1 MPVPGPLRRIA
12 TVSLLALTAT
22 ASLMPTGRAVAAA
35 SQPVAPRGR
44 IIKPVQLDP
53 ASQPA
58 TAPAEIAGLLK
69 AGPGASIE
77 WGGWAYR
84 VEKAEPRDGVPWK
97 LIATPLSQLS
107 QRLRPVTQFDSSAL
121 SRNIPVVRVPEVLWP
136 QWFEKDLADVVGIHY
151 HEFVNDE
158 QARLLIT
165 LHKVPPDGRDGLPP
179 ADYKGRGG
187 TRIEATLLTPMTVLL
202 DQTIVVRSGKA
213 AVRTVQKSDA
223 DGAPGK
229 PKMQTKKVEQP
240 PEATEDSRTL
250 HEQGHAQLS
259 LDIIHAALCGPTTW
273 NLADC
278 TGQRAHVVWYWDT
291 EKTPRAWHGYHGG
304 SGKLTAQRTRI
315 TIVPPT
321 RWSMLVPLPADEVSQ
336 RQIEAFND
344 WIVHADAR
352 LNATDLAAQEKF
364 HALHGAFE
372 AAPEP

>member
-1 MPVPGPLRRIA
+1 MLKPLRRIA
-12 TVSLLALTAT
+12 TLLLMALV
-22 ASLMPTGRAVAAA
+22 ASAALSPEWRAAAAA
-35 SQPVAPRGR
+35 SQPVAPKGR
-44 IIKPVQLDP
+44 HIKPVQLDP
-53 ASQPA
+53 ASRP
-58 TAPAEIAGLLK
+58 TSAPAEIAGLLK
-69 AGPGASIE
+69 AGPGASID
-77 WGGWAYR
+77 WGDWAYR

-107 QRLRPVTQFDSSAL
+107 QRLRPMSQFDSSAL
-121 SRNIPVVRVPEVLWP
+121 SRSIPVVKVPEVLWP
-136 QWFEKDLADVVGIHY
+136 QWFEKDLIDVVGIHY

-165 LHKVPPDGRDGLPP
+165 LHKVPPDGPDGRPP

-213 AVRTVQKSDA
+213 AVRTVKKEGGQG
-223 DGAPGK
+223 GARK
-229 PKMQTKKVEQP
+229 PQLRTKKTEPP
-240 PEATEDSRTL
+240 PEATEESRTL
-250 HEQGHAQLS
+250 HERGHAQLS
-259 LDIIHAALCGPTTW
+259 LDIIHAALSGPTTW
-273 NLADC
+273 NLAEC

-315 TIVPPT
+315 TIAPPT
-321 RWSMLVPLPADEVSQ
+321 RWSMLVPLPPDEVSQ